1 MTAGRLALLGAAG
14 AVVFWALKATAIG
27 IAGGLDKSPLES
39 PLFLAGLISVLVG
52 AGALGAW
59 LLAGRPTWMR
69 VLGAVVVIVLV
80 VLSAGVGG
88 SIAAAL
94 QPEDDPSWVW
104 GEVNLWVSAV
114 LLAAAVLVQ
123 RSRVPVDAG
132 G

>member
-59 LLAGRPTWMR
+59 LLAGRATWMR
-69 VLGAVVVIVLV
+69 ALGAMVVIVLV

-94 QPEDDPSWVW
+94 QPEGDPSWVW
-104 GEVNLWVSAV
+104 GEVNLWVSALT
-114 LLAAAVLVQ
+114 LLAVSFGW
-123 RSRVPVDAG
+123 RSRHGQPGD
-132 G
+132 